1 MWRLMAA
8 PLSARACSWLRLDN
22 KRRSRITPRTKGLG
36 VVRGAAL
43 VLTLLSLPQAS
54 ARVTSARLA
63 APTAAVSPF
72 ELEMR
77 RAVLLE
83 LNADRHFSA
92 SGIQVTTENGIVLL
106 TGSVPLSSWKERTA
120 RVAGVVH
127 GVRAVVNRIQVV
139 LVSRP
144 DHVVADEVRK
154 ALRGTAAL
162 AKMPI
167 AVQVRDGVVEL
178 TGAITSWEQQQL
190 AERVARH
197 VPGVRFCLNQLT
209 FRGSI
214 RRTTGIVAGDVQS
227 RLDWD
232 PLVQHDPIRVSVR
245 GGRVLL
251 TGTTGSSAERRRA
264 IALAWVK
271 DVTAVDA
278 NALVVDADKRPAPNV
293 RVRFPTD
300 SEISATIQDLAR
312 YWPSVPISALTITV
326 VAGFVTARGNVAT
339 FAEKRAV
346 ERMVRSAVG
355 VVDVRSELRG
365 PWWSPPPSP
374 PPPPPPSRPKRVPR
388 ARSAK

>member
-1 MWRLMAA
+1 M
-8 PLSARACSWLRLDN
+8 
-22 KRRSRITPRTKGLG
+22 
-36 VVRGAAL
+36 
-43 VLTLLSLPQAS
+43 LTLLSVSQAS

-63 APTAAVSPF
+63 APAAAVSPF

-92 SGIQVTTENGIVLL
+92 SGIRATTENGIVVL
-106 TGSVPLSSWKERTA
+106 TGSVPLSSWKERAA
-120 RVAGVVH
+120 RVASVVH
-127 GVRAVVNRIQVV
+127 GVRAVVNRLQVV
-139 LVSRP
+139 PVSRP
-144 DHVVADEVRK
+144 DHLVADEVRK

-162 AKMPI
+162 TKMRI
-167 AVQVRDGVVEL
+167 AVRVQDGVVEL
-178 TGAITSWEQQQL
+178 SGAISSWEEQQF

-197 VPGVRFCLNQLT
+197 VPGVRFCLNQLSS
-209 FRGSI
+209 RGSF
-214 RRTTGIVAGDVQS
+214 RRTPDLMSGDVRS

-245 GGRVLL
+245 DGRVFLA
-251 TGTTGSSAERRRA
+251 GTTGGSAERQRA

-271 DVTAVDA
+271 GVTAVDA
-278 NALVVDADKRPAPNV
+278 NALVVVADKRPAPNV

-300 SEISATIQDLAR
+300 SEISATIQDLAS
-312 YWPSVPISALTITV
+312 YWPSVSISALIITV
-326 VAGFVTARGNVAT
+326 GAGVVTVRGNVAT

-365 PWWSPPPSP
+365 PWWRPPPSP
-374 PPPPPPSRPKRVPR
+374 SPPPPPSRPKRVPR
-388 ARSAK
+388 AR

>member
-1 MWRLMAA
+1 MCRLKADG
-8 PLSARACSWLRLDN
+8 SARARSWLRLDN
-22 KRRSRITPRTKGLG
+22 QRRARITPWSKGLG
-36 VVRGAAL
+36 VAASAAL
-43 VLTLLSLPQAS
+43 MLIILSVPRAS
-54 ARVTSARLA
+54 AQVGFAGLA
-63 APTAAVSPF
+63 APDTAVPSF
-72 ELEMR
+72 ELQMQ

-83 LNADRHFSA
+83 LGADRQFRA
-92 SGIQVTTENGIVLL
+92 SGIEVTAENGIVVL
-106 TGSVPLSSWKERTA
+106 TGNVPLSSWKERAA

-139 LVSRP
+139 PISRP
-144 DHVVADEVRK
+144 DHLVADEVRK
-154 ALRGTAAL
+154 ALRRTAAL

-167 AVQVRDGVVEL
+167 AVQVRDGVIEL
-178 TGAITSWEQQQL
+178 TGAISSWEQQQL

-214 RRTTGIVAGDVQS
+214 RRTSALVAGDVQS

-245 GGRVLL
+245 GGRVFL
-251 TGTTGSSAERRRA
+251 TGTTGSWAERRRA

-271 DVTAVDA
+271 GVTAVDA
-278 NALVVDADKRPAPNV
+278 KALVVDADNRPAPNV

-300 SEISATIQDLAR
+300 SEISATIQDLAG

-326 VAGFVTARGNVAT
+326 VAGVVTARGNVAT
-339 FAEKRAV
+339 FGEKRAV
-346 ERMVRSAVG
+346 ERLVRSAVG

-365 PWWSPPPSP
+365 PWWRPPPSP
-374 PPPPPPSRPKRVPR
+374 PPPQPPSRPKRVPR
-388 ARSAK
+388 ARPAK

>member
-8 PLSARACSWLRLDN
+8 PLSARGGSWLRFDN
-22 KRRSRITPRTKGLG
+22 KRKSRITPRNMG
-36 VVRGAAL
+36 VVGGAAL
-43 VLTLLSLPQAS
+43 ILTLLSVPQAS

-63 APTAAVSPF
+63 APAAAVVPF

-92 SGIQVTTENGIVLL
+92 SGIEATTENGIVVL
-106 TGSVPLSSWKERTA
+106 TGSVPLSSWKERAA

-139 LVSRP
+139 PVSRP
-144 DHVVADEVRK
+144 DRAVADEVRK

-167 AVQVRDGVVEL
+167 TIRVQDGVVEL
-178 TGAITSWEQQQL
+178 IGAISSWEQQQL

-209 FRGSI
+209 SRGSI
-214 RRTTGIVAGDVQS
+214 RRTPVIVAGDVQS

-232 PLVQHDPIRVSVR
+232 PLIQHDPIRVSVR
-245 GGRVLL
+245 GSRAFLA
-251 TGTTGSSAERRRA
+251 GTTGSSAERRRA

-271 DVTAVDA
+271 GVEAVDA
-278 NALVVDADKRPAPNV
+278 KALVVDTAKRPAPNV
-293 RVRFPTD
+293 RLRFPTD
-300 SEISATIQDLAR
+300 SEISATIQELAR
-312 YWPSVPISALTITV
+312 YWPSVTISALTLTV
-326 VAGFVTARGNVAT
+326 VAGVVVVRGNVAT

-346 ERMVRSAVG
+346 ERLVRSAVG
-355 VVDVRSELRG
+355 VVEVRSELRG
-365 PWWSPPPSP
+365 PWWRPPPS

-388 ARSAK
+388 TRSPK